1 MKKYILI
8 FITII
13 ILTGCSNNAI
23 YLEDNLYNNNEFIS
37 IDSTSINNKLDT
49 TYLLY
54 TYNNYC
60 SMKIPCENIFK
71 SVMEEY
77 NISMYSISYKDFKD
91 TYLHDT
97 VKYAPSVIIVDK
109 GEIISYLDPNSDEDY
124 DRYQDTNSFTKWL
137 KKYIQLKRND
147 D

>member
-13 ILTGCSNNAI
+13 ILTGCSNNTI

-77 NISMYSISYKDFKD
+77 NISMYSIPYKDFKD

>member
-13 ILTGCSNNAI
+13 LLTGCSNNTI

>member
-8 FITII
+8 FIATI
-13 ILTGCSNNAI
+13 ILTGCSNDTI

-77 NISMYSISYKDFKD
+77 NISMYSIPYKDFKD

>member
-13 ILTGCSNNAI
+13 ILTGCSNNTI

-91 TYLHDT
+91 TYLHDK

>member
-13 ILTGCSNNAI
+13 ILTGCSNDTI

-77 NISMYSISYKDFKD
+77 NISMYSIPYKDFKD

>member
-8 FITII
+8 FIATI
-13 ILTGCSNNAI
+13 ILTGCSNDTI

>member
-13 ILTGCSNNAI
+13 ILTGCSNNTI

-109 GEIISYLDPNSDEDY
+109 GKIISYLDPNSDEDY

>member
-1 MKKYILI
+1 
-8 FITII
+8 
-13 ILTGCSNNAI
+13 
-23 YLEDNLYNNNEFIS
+23 
-37 IDSTSINNKLDT
+37 
-49 TYLLY
+49 
-54 TYNNYC
+54 
-60 SMKIPCENIFK
+60 MKIPCENIFK

>member
-13 ILTGCSNNAI
+13 ILTGCSNNTI

-37 IDSTSINNKLDT
+37 IDSTSIINKLDT

-109 GEIISYLDPNSDEDY
+109 GKIISYLDPNSDEDY

>member
-8 FITII
+8 FITIV
-13 ILTGCSNNAI
+13 ILTGCSNNTI

>member
-13 ILTGCSNNAI
+13 ILTGCSNNTI